1 MSNINASKVKS
12 LQKIKIHLFHKKK
25 QKKNR
30 RTMISTHCSV
40 CNSKKNRF
48 IKKLETKWLLSDF
61 GWKTL
66 FK

>member
-30 RTMISTHCSV
+30 RTMISAHCSV

-48 IKKLETKWLLSDF
+48 IKKLETK
-61 GWKTL
+61 
-66 FK
+66 